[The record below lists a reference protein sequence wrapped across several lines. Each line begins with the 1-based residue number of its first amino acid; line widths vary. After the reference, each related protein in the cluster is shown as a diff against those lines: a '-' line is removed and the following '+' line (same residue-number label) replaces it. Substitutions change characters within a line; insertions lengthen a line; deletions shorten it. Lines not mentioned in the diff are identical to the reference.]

1 MPLQKRSLSKKKMI
15 LLCEKVKKEGMYPM
29 KSCISKALRFLHFV
43 HILVGAIL
51 FLLSIVLYPSYG
63 KGIGY
68 FLTVL
73 FPLLYIGVGLL
84 TALFPQLFVC
94 TLVLLDCLMLYKS
107 AAFLDGFLISYLLVI
122 NLCSLWIAYTGIQY
136 RKQRKQHDSH

>member
-1 MPLQKRSLSKKKMI
+1 
-15 LLCEKVKKEGMYPM
+15 M
-29 KSCISKALRFLHFV
+29 KSCISKALRFLHFL

-107 AAFLDGFLISYLLVI
+107 AAFLDGFLISYILII